1 MPQQPRAKIIVGF
14 FCLFWLSIAL
24 SILIFGWRETWF
36 NFSLPSFFP
45 PFADMRTVQSALDA
59 LAQDIDP
66 YLVNATDPWQR
77 VVNYPPIWLVI
88 AKTLRF
94 KNELHY
100 LGFEIAMVLGYLTA
114 CFLLLK
120 RYPSIWLLAILLSG
134 SSLLAVE
141 RGNNDILI
149 FSLLYA
155 AALLPAISGTL
166 ILLVSI
172 VLKLYPIFAV
182 PFLSRNKLLMVFA
195 ILISVGYFVGVQA
208 EIQKITA
215 KMDLSP
221 TLSYGLLNIVVWFA
235 WHLKIPVGMGLILL
249 TLLLGAGAVLLYLL
263 PKRLAI
269 QKVQDSTHESTLFVM
284 GAGIFLGT
292 FLTASNWDYRLL
304 FLSLCVPYLVKLELT
319 TFKTVILVS
328 MIIATNQC
336 YLEGKIDQLAI
347 NLCIA
352 AKCIV
357 FVSLAALFL
366 LELVHRLAGRW
377 VPKITAPSHR

>member
-1 MPQQPRAKIIVGF
+1 MQPQLRAKIIVGF
-14 FCLFWLSIAL
+14 FCLFWFSIAL
-24 SILIFGWRETWF
+24 SIFIFGWRETWF
-36 NFSLPSFFP
+36 HFSLPSFVP

-66 YLVNATDPWQR
+66 YLVNATDPWKR
-77 VVNYPPIWLVI
+77 VVNYPPIWLAI
-88 AKTLRF
+88 AKTLQL

-120 RYPSIWLLAILLSG
+120 KYPSIWLLAMLLSG
-134 SSLLAVE
+134 SSLLGVE

-149 FSLLYA
+149 FSLLYT
-155 AALLPAISGTL
+155 AALLPAISGTFV
-166 ILLVSI
+166 LLASI
-172 VLKLYPIFAV
+172 ILKLYPIFAV
-182 PFLSRNKLLMVFA
+182 LFLSRNKLLMVLA
-195 ILISVGYFVGVQA
+195 VVISIGYFVGIQA

-235 WHLKIPVGMGLILL
+235 WHLKMPIGMGLILFA
-249 TLLLGAGAVLLYLL
+249 LLICTGAFVIHLY
-263 PKRLAI
+263 PKRLAL
-269 QKVQDSTHESTLFVM
+269 QKVQDLTHESTLFVM

-304 FLSLCVPYLVKLELT
+304 FLALCVPYLLRLELT
-319 TFKTVILVS
+319 VLKNIILIS
-328 MIIATNQC
+328 ILIATNQC
-336 YLEGKIDQLAI
+336 FLEGKIDHLAI
-347 NLCIA
+347 NLCVV

-366 LELVHRLAGRW
+366 LEVIHRLSGSW
-377 VPKITAPSHR
+377 LPKITAPSPR